1 MEEEEQLLLTKEFDA
16 VQKGWDKL
24 TGGVSSAIQSGVQAA
39 DDFIDENIPGG
50 EQFTARWRKGAVR
63 ILGGTARFIQQELEA
78 ADRQVDEPID
88 HIGDLPYFAV
98 GAFNRGKQ
106 QYTENARRMAES
118 AGIDPRAG
126 NVLGEVASEIA
137 TFGAGKLARAALDAV
152 PPGTG
157 GLSPQVAMAGG
168 KAAPTQLT
176 PQIEKGG
183 VVMKAVTATDKEV
196 LELTGRK
203 TGETITS
210 PAQQKVLTKRQSEI
224 QKYENKLVT
233 LRQELAEAAEFGD
246 PPKVL
251 DDIRDKIGD
260 AEEMLSR
267 RQSNV
272 LIPDSDDPLWY
283 KSSKS
288 KAAKKLEQTRRKMV
302 GTYLEEHHIFPK
314 GMSAAFFNR
323 MDELIAAGVAEAD
336 DLLLMAEYAAKSG
349 VKAGDVKSNLVNLM
363 KEPHNELHQI
373 LRGQGDEIGKQQWGK
388 ILSEVD
394 TVDDVLVLWR
404 DVIGKNVKPN
414 AETAR
419 IWQPL
424 NDLVEEIKKGG

>member
-1 MEEEEQLLLTKEFDA
+1 MEEDNPLGLGYTPTFGDA
-16 VQKGWDKL
+16 IQGAVNYARGAVHFYQKTIPQFL
-24 TGGVSSAIQSGVQAA
+24 TGVRRGIKEEAEAPSPITGTLNPIKGA
-39 DDFIDENIPGG
+39 G
-50 EQFTARWRKGAVR
+50 EFTAAYS
-63 ILGGTARFIQQELEA
+63 Q
-78 ADRQVDEPID
+78 
-88 HIGDLPYFAV
+88 
-98 GAFNRGKQ
+98 
-106 QYTENARRMAES
+106 AES
-118 AGIDPRAG
+118 ATLERIASGTEALVKKTPLKDFAEPIAG
-126 NVLGEVASEIA
+126 GVALAASPVIPGLGEV
-137 TFGAGKLARAALDAV
+137 
-152 PPGTG
+152 
-157 GLSPQVAMAGG
+157 GLIS
-168 KAAPTQLT
+168 
-176 PQIEKGG
+176 KGG
-183 VVMKAVTATDKEV
+183 ATMLGAVTATDPQILKV
-196 LELTGRK
+196 TGRR
-203 TGETITS
+203 TGETIAST
-210 PAQQKVLTKRQSEI
+210 AQQKVLTKRRSEI

-233 LRQELAEAAEFGD
+233 LREELAEAVEFND

-283 KSSKS
+283 KTSKS
-288 KAAKKLEQTRRKMV
+288 KSAKKLEQTRRKMV

-323 MDELIAAGVAEAD
+323 MDELIASGVAEAD

-363 KEPHNELHQI
+363 KNPHNELHQV
-373 LRGQGDEIGKQQWGK
+373 LRAQGDEIGKQQWQK
-388 ILSEVD
+388 ILSKVD
-394 TVDDVLVLWR
+394 TVDDVLVLWK

-424 NDLVEEIKKGG
+424 NDLVEEIQKGS